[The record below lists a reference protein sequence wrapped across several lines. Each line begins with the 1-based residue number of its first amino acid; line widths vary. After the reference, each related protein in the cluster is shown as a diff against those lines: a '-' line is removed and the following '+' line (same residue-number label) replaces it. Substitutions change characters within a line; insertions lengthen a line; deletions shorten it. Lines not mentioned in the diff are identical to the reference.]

1 MNILFICSW
10 NDIES
15 RNKPVQKPEDIQL
28 GISYISAILKK
39 NNHKTRLIVL
49 GKGLDKINKKIID
62 KHIKNFN
69 PGLIGFTAVSTDYQ
83 NAAEIAGYI
92 KKTYPDIFLL
102 IGGPHASLNPE
113 QVIKDDFDALCVGE
127 GEYPTL
133 ELVQQLEKNVN
144 VGQIQNLWIKKGVN
158 IEKNNPRPFL
168 DNLDILPFPDRSMWY
183 KWIDNPRLGYTVLL
197 GRGCPFMCTYCS
209 NHALKKL
216 AKGRYVRFRSPENII
231 NEIENISNK
240 MPGVQE
246 IYLEVESFAVNI
258 KWALELCSELEKL
271 NKNRKNPFRFGVNI
285 RVTPNAQFENL
296 FKAMKRSNFT
306 FINIGLESGSERIR
320 REILNRR
327 YSNQDIIRTVHL
339 AKKYGLKVAVNN
351 IIGIPGETIKDFFE
365 TVKINS
371 ICMPDRSNTF
381 IFIPYPGTRLY
392 LFCKEQGILK
402 GNIDCEMERRKAT
415 LDLKGFS
422 KKQIQKCF
430 IWFDYHVFKGKKP
443 LYKIMARVIRSKFQ
457 SMYFLNQI
465 YRKFTRLSIFKK
477 LARLLH
483 KY

>member
-133 ELVQQLEKNVN
+133 EIVQQLEKNVN
-144 VGQIQNLWIKKGVN
+144 VGQIQNLWIKKEVN
-158 IEKNNPRPFL
+158 IEKNNPRTLL
-168 DNLDILPFPDRSMWY
+168 DYLDILPFPDRSMWY

-209 NHALKKL
+209 NHALRKL
-216 AKGRYVRFRSPENII
+216 AKGRYVRFRSPEIII
-231 NEIENISNK
+231 NEIENI
-240 MPGVQE
+240 
-246 IYLEVESFAVNI
+246 
-258 KWALELCSELEKL
+258 
-271 NKNRKNPFRFGVNI
+271 
-285 RVTPNAQFENL
+285 
-296 FKAMKRSNFT
+296 
-306 FINIGLESGSERIR
+306 
-320 REILNRR
+320 
-327 YSNQDIIRTVHL
+327 
-339 AKKYGLKVAVNN
+339 
-351 IIGIPGETIKDFFE
+351 
-365 TVKINS
+365 
-371 ICMPDRSNTF
+371 
-381 IFIPYPGTRLY
+381 
-392 LFCKEQGILK
+392 
-402 GNIDCEMERRKAT
+402 
-415 LDLKGFS
+415 
-422 KKQIQKCF
+422 
-430 IWFDYHVFKGKKP
+430 
-443 LYKIMARVIRSKFQ
+443 
-457 SMYFLNQI
+457 
-465 YRKFTRLSIFKK
+465 
-477 LARLLH
+477 
-483 KY
+483 